1 MESSGSA
8 LTEKMNQ
15 ALEEVIALGY
25 LVYQNGNFIK
35 ADGLI
40 TAARFISSALGED
53 CSPEVLA
60 RLNTLDDMIQKTQT
74 CCDWVI

>member
-1 MESSGSA
+1 MESSEST

-40 TAARFISSALGED
+40 TAARFIASALGPD
-53 CSPEVLA
+53 CSSELLA
-60 RLNTLDDMIQKTQT
+60 RLDKLDDMIQKTQT